1 MANLIES
8 DNRVAVDSQQPT
20 VPYSGPD
27 NRVAVDSG
35 MSGSAAPY
43 TPQISVDDL
52 ADKMAK
58 ASGYNAKDLAATG
71 DIIKGEGAE
80 SIYASVLSQQ
90 DSFKKWQ
97 EYANDLEVKK
107 LPYKPYVV
115 WKREGVAVKPTT
127 TKKVEQVGPAGQGP
141 AAPAG
146 QWPKSDADDKVLI
159 DAQQPTTPHVSEKY
173 DDTVLI
179 DALQPTAPLSTEA
192 PSRLPP
198 PTATSPIATKPKDI
212 SSAPYKKYSEM
223 SLEQLEE
230 EEGMLKNLLLTGEN
244 KGIVLDKINL
254 ENNLKLIYQLKRLKF
269 SGESKLK
276 GSKSRY
282 SVAVKPDAL
291 GKSKEAPLKKKAE
304 PVKFYSKAMEGIP
317 LLKEI
322 FVNLTN
328 PLAATE
334 AHAAAMT
341 DEEFDNIGSALLT
354 LSEKDLSKMP
364 KEDIVKA
371 AENAMNKMTGGGG
384 GGW

>member
-8 DNRVAVDSQQPT
+8 
-20 VPYSGPD
+20 D

-97 EYANDLEVKK
+97 EYANDLEGKK

-127 TKKVEQVGPAGQGP
+127 TKKVEQAGPAGQGP

-146 QWPKSDADDKVLI
+146 QGPKSDADDKVLI

-198 PTATSPIATKPKDI
+198 PTAASPIATKPKDI

-254 ENNLKLIYQLKRLKF
+254 ENNLKLIHQLKRLKF

-354 LSEKDLSKMP
+354 LSEKDLSKMS